1 MVSKLLQFCLTFFWN
16 PSKLYTCKTYMF
28 LLTVLKLM
36 FCDSLDLTLFYEGL
50 PHGPIGAISQ
60 HLYVLRSHQ
69 KLGQQGTPSCPTLG
83 HWQVHEDILHFFGA
97 VHGYTH
103 NIGSWYVQEAI
114 NIKFQ
119 LSSINSWNTWTQ
131 QPIDRNTR
139 LQLATHF
146 PGYLHSS

>member
-1 MVSKLLQFCLTFFWN
+1 
-16 PSKLYTCKTYMF
+16 
-28 LLTVLKLM
+28 M
-36 FCDSLDLTLFYEGL
+36 FCDSPDLTFFYEGL
-50 PHGPIGAISQ
+50 PHGPIGAISL

-69 KLGQQGTPSCPTLG
+69 KLARQGTPSCPTLG

-119 LSSINSWNTWTQ
+119 LNSITSEHNSPLTE
-131 QPIDRNTR
+131 TR
-139 LQLATHF
+139 LRLATHF